1 MRQINPA
8 LLVTTWKFEM
18 NELSPFAI
26 WLQSQM
32 DKFDLTTK
40 DLVKWGDI
48 SYQKLYYHLRKCNPK
63 SKPHIDSIKA
73 ICLALASVTHKDY
86 WLFYYEALHATNQAY
101 LFPENKIKYI
111 TGIQK

>member
-26 WLQSQM
+26 WLQNQM
-32 DKFDLTTK
+32 DKFDLTIQ
-40 DLVKWGDI
+40 DVVRWGDV
-48 SYQKLYYHLRKCNPK
+48 SYQKLYYHLRRCNPK